1 MEGVGG
7 LGGLE
12 VRVRFRAREEQ
23 RTPRVVHRQRVHLF
37 EVAGRRH
44 RPVEGAVELVDH
56 LRRELLEV
64 RLGVLSTRA
73 GVRKSAWLLLRC
85 APWSVVDAGRS
96 EKECV
101 RGCFLR
107 WQRL

>member
-1 MEGVGG
+1 MSPFG
-7 LGGLE
+7 LSDGSSGMCAATPTDRGHGDARGALPLGSS

-64 RLGVLSTRA
+64 RLGV
-73 GVRKSAWLLLRC
+73 
-85 APWSVVDAGRS
+85 VDAGMS
-96 EKECV
+96 EKE
-101 RGCFLR
+101 
-107 WQRL
+107 